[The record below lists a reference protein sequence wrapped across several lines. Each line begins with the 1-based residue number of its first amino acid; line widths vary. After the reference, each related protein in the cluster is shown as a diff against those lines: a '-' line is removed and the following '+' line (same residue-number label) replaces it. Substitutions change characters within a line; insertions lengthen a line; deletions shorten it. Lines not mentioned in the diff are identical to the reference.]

1 MSGDLVNGDHLSI
14 PGMRDYSYG
23 SFGAYN
29 QMSPS
34 PKSVIPQSPSPAG
47 MSYTVGKLQFS
58 YFNPLSPKIHIQILQ
73 TDLHTFLLGIVEKIW
88 FKIKALFFPVVI
100 NLVILITFTLNDL
113 LMLFGEN

>member
-1 MSGDLVNGDHLSI
+1 MVITSPFLGCETTHMVHLGLTIKCHHHRSQ
-14 PGMRDYSYG
+14 SYRNHHPLLECLIQWV
-23 SFGAYN
+23 SC
-29 QMSPS
+29 S
-34 PKSVIPQSPSPAG
+34 SV
-47 MSYTVGKLQFS
+47 

-73 TDLHTFLLGIVEKIW
+73 TDLHTFLLGIVEKSW

>member
-1 MSGDLVNGDHLSI
+1 MYIVIHKQAHNNYAMVYLWIISERKLDGMSGDLVNGDHLSI

-47 MSYTVGKLQFS
+47 MSYTVGKLQ
-58 YFNPLSPKIHIQILQ
+58 LS
-73 TDLHTFLLGIVEKIW
+73 LL
-88 FKIKALFFPVVI
+88 
-100 NLVILITFTLNDL
+100 
-113 LMLFGEN
+113 

>member
-14 PGMRDYSYG
+14 PGIRDYSYG

-29 QMSPS
+29 QLSPS

-58 YFNPLSPKIHIQILQ
+58 LHVLYPLSPKIHIQILQ
-73 TDLHTFLLGIVEKIW
+73 TDLHTFLLRIVERIW
-88 FKIKALFFPVVI
+88 FKIKVFP
-100 NLVILITFTLNDL
+100 
-113 LMLFGEN
+113 FGNQFSNSHNRYS